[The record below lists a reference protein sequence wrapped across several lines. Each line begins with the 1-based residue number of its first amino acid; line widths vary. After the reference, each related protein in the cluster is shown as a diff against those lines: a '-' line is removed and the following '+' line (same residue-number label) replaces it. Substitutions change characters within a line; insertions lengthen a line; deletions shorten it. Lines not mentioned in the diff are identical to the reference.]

1 MPAERIEGRTLK
13 QWIAEVDA
21 IISRRIGISVHDLA
35 DFAIWDSWNDG
46 VTPAEGADIAL
57 ANDDL
62 PWLEAEARGE
72 FK

>member
-1 MPAERIEGRTLK
+1 MSAEKIEGRTLR

-21 IISRRIGISVHDLA
+21 IISQRIGISVHDLA

-46 VTPAEGADIAL
+46 VTPEEGADMAL
-57 ANDDL
+57 DNDDL